1 MYRGWDESWRISI
14 EISAILSYIIYEKFC
29 DKESKE
35 WDPMEGSNG
44 MLVERSI
51 LGNFCDNKTQKYLD
65 ST

>member
-1 MYRGWDESWRISI
+1 MENINRNFCDIKLYR
-14 EISAILSYIIYEKFC
+14 YIIYEKFC